1 MSIGA
6 LFVVVKI
13 LKRPEWNTVQVILKN
28 HFYIF
33 DLEGCSECT
42 VRKASRRET
51 GIWWPHSYLKQTIQD
66 ALYVC
71 MLIWLCRNVDDKERQ
86 ERKGRKRKRR
96 KSLLNVLGINFAE
109 GNEHIIFV
117 NCEKALVK
125 IIIIK
130 TIFKKPSHRLSYHLI
145 LHSDMLSWIWQIRTE
160 LQELCVT
167 HILQGSG
174 VSTRLLCGYRLW
186 WKEDG
191 EPQCYEQRNHRHVL
205 IRGIIVKA
213 VLH

>member
-1 MSIGA
+1 
-6 LFVVVKI
+6 
-13 LKRPEWNTVQVILKN
+13 
-28 HFYIF
+28 
-33 DLEGCSECT
+33 
-42 VRKASRRET
+42 
-51 GIWWPHSYLKQTIQD
+51 
-66 ALYVC
+66 
-71 MLIWLCRNVDDKERQ
+71 MLIWLCRNVEDKERQ
-86 ERKGRKRKRR
+86 ERKKEETK
-96 KSLLNVLGINFAE
+96 KKFIKCSWYNFAE

-117 NCEKALVK
+117 NFEKALVK

-130 TIFKKPSHRLSYHLI
+130 TIFKKPTHRLSYHLI

-191 EPQCYEQRNHRHVL
+191 EPQCYEQQNHRHVL
-205 IRGIIVKA
+205 IRGIIAKA
-213 VLH
+213 VLYWGMASFCFVLFCFFCPSWFPAFCLLLLTQCQGPSGVTSVSPL